1 MSEVDAMLRGSPYV
15 QYVYG
20 YPHKTAYRPLDA
32 PVALDALW
40 ASEDRGA
47 LSLYAHVPFCE
58 VRCGFCN
65 LFTEARPDEGP
76 VRAWLDAFE
85 RQCRAV
91 SRALGPRRFARAA
104 LGGGTPTWLD
114 PPDLARVLA
123 LLEDV
128 LERPIAEVPTS
139 VETSPSTATPERV
152 ATLRERGVFR
162 VSVGVQSFDEAECR
176 SMGRPQRSEDVRR
189 ALGALRDARF
199 PVLNVDLIY
208 GAAGQTEAS
217 LVSSLDAALG
227 YAPQELYLYPLY
239 VRPLT
244 GLGRRGRSW
253 DDHRLALYRAARD
266 HLRALGWRQASMR
279 MFRSPDAPAT
289 PGPSYEC
296 QTDGMVGLG
305 CGARS
310 YTRALHYSEPWA
322 VGAASVRGILAD
334 YAALDD
340 RALTLARHGVA
351 LDEAEQRRRY
361 VLLSLLGEGLSLGGF
376 ERRFGVAAL
385 DEVPALP
392 ALCDAGLAEA
402 RDGVVALTDRG
413 VERSDAVGPLLF
425 SAAMRELMGGFELR

>member
-40 ASEDRGA
+40 STEDRNA

-65 LFTEARPDEGP
+65 LFTEARPGDAP

-91 SRALGPRRFARAA
+91 TRALGDRRFARAA
-104 LGGGTPTWLD
+104 LGGGTPTWLE
-114 PPDLARVLA
+114 PADLARVLA
-123 LLEDV
+123 LMEEV
-128 LERPIAEVPTS
+128 MQRSIAEVPTS

-152 ATLRERGVFR
+152 AMLRERGVFR
-162 VSVGVQSFDEAECR
+162 VSVGVQSFDESECR
-176 SMGRPQRSEDVRR
+176 AMGRPQRPGDVRR
-189 ALGALRDARF
+189 ALGALSDARF

-217 LVSSLDAALG
+217 LVRSLDEAIG
-227 YAPQELYLYPLY
+227 YDPQELYLYPLY

-279 MFRSPDAPAT
+279 MFRSPGAPAT

-322 VGAASVRGILAD
+322 VGASSVRGILAD

-340 RALTLARHGVA
+340 RALAHARHGVA
-351 LDEAEQRRRY
+351 LDAAEQRRRY
-361 VLLSLLGEGLSLGGF
+361 VLLSLLGDGLPLDAF
-376 ERRFGVAAL
+376 ERRFGVAAFE
-385 DEVPALP
+385 DAPALLG
-392 ALCDAGLAEA
+392 LCDAGLAEV
-402 RDGVVALTDRG
+402 RDGALALTERG

-425 SAAMRELMGGFELR
+425 SPAMRGLMGGFDLR